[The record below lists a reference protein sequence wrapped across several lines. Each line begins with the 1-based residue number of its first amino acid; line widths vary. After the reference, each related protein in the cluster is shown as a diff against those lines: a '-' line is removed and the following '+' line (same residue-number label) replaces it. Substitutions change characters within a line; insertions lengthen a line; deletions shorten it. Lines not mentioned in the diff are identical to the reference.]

1 VKVRFW
7 GVRGSIPVPGE
18 STRRYGGNTTCI
30 EIRTDADNLI
40 VLDAG
45 TGIYQLAQ
53 SLLKELPVN
62 ANLFITHTHWDHIQG
77 LPFFLPLFIPGCS
90 VQIRGAHDIVAG
102 TGIERLMDVQMQY
115 SYFPVREAELKAR
128 ISYEDVQPGVSVAI
142 ADAIV
147 TPVLLNH
154 PVVNFGYRVECNG
167 KAVFFT
173 GDHEPH
179 HNIYQP
185 NDEGY
190 AAYQQMVETRTAEI
204 ATAIGPVD
212 LLIADCSYT
221 AQEYSTKLGWGHGS
235 YDSSIAMARAAG
247 AKRLACTHHEPTRND
262 EELERVFAETMERI
276 GSAHGLEE
284 VFLTR
289 EGLEV
294 TL

>member
-1 VKVRFW
+1 
-7 GVRGSIPVPGE
+7 
-18 STRRYGGNTTCI
+18 
-30 EIRTDADNLI
+30 LI

>member
-1 VKVRFW
+1 MKVRFW